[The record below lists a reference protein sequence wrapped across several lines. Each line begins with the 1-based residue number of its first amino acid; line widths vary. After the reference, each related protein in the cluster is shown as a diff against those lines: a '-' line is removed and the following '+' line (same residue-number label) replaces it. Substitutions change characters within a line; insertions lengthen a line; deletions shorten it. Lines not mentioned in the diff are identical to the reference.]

1 MSEPIE
7 LKTLVQD
14 LIAEFKDHRLT
25 MKSTLDELVKKIDGI
40 TTRVSANEEAI
51 KEHNSKVHRNID
63 DIKTNKFEISEPKDT
78 IKQLERD

>member
-1 MSEPIE
+1 MVLLSSTTKMSEPIE

-51 KEHNSKVHRNID
+51 KEHNSKDLIQEGLKSDYVI
-63 DIKTNKFEISEPKDT
+63 F
-78 IKQLERD
+78 